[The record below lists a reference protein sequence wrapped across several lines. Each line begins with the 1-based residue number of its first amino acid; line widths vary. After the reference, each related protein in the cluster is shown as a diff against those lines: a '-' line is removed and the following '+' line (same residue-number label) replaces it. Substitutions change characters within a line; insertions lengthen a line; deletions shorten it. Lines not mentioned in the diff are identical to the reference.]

1 MKSYILE
8 ETNWHTIKET
18 KYQLALLP
26 WGATEAHNYH
36 LPYGSD
42 TFMATEVA
50 KRSAALAW
58 ERNVKALVLPE
69 IAYGVN
75 SGQMDI
81 PFCMHM
87 NPSTQQRILED
98 IVTVLMRH
106 NVNKLVILN
115 GHGGN
120 AFQNAIRELEVR
132 HPNMIICM
140 VNWWRVRPVREYF
153 DNPGDHADEME
164 TSSMMYLRPQLVL
177 PLDKAGDG
185 KENRFAIKAFRER
198 WAWISRRWVYASED
212 TGVGNPK
219 LSTAEKGKRFMEDS
233 IQEIASFLVELANI
247 KNVKDLYEK

>member
-1 MKSYILE
+1 MKSYILQ
-8 ETNWHTIKET
+8 ETNWHTVKDT
-18 KYQLALLP
+18 KYQVAVLP

-42 TFMATEVA
+42 TYMATEVA
-50 KRSAALAW
+50 RQSAALAW
-58 ERNVKALVLPE
+58 EREVKVLVLPE

-98 IVTVLMRH
+98 IVAVLMRH
-106 NVNKLVILN
+106 GVFKLVILN

-132 HPNMIICM
+132 YPEMILCI
-140 VNWWRVRPVREYF
+140 VNWWRVRPVRDYF
-153 DNPGDHADEME
+153 DDPGDHADEME
-164 TSSMMYLRPQLVL
+164 TSSMMHLYPNLVL

-185 KENRFAIKAFRER
+185 KENRFVIKGLRER
-198 WAWISRRWVYASED
+198 WAWIPRRWIYTSED

-219 LSTAEKGKRFMEDS
+219 LATPAKGKRFVEDS
-233 IQEIASFLVELANI
+233 IAEIASFLVELAAI
-247 KNVKDLYEK
+247 KNVEDLYEK